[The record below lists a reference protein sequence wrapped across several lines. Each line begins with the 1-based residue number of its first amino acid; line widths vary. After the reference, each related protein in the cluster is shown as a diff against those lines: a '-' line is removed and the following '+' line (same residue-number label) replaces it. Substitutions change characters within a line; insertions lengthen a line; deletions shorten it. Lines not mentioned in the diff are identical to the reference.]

1 MNTYGFRPSIFDD
14 YSDNVVVYKD
24 DVHKNITS
32 EKSSDKDAKLFML
45 CFYQNENDKELETY
59 IHQQIYDYTKVN
71 YQSLTNAIMSHDIG
85 EFFNIPY
92 FSEPIM
98 RTPLFV
104 NIKYFTIM
112 SYNAT
117 NIHEKIFEI
126 QKGQTSNLN
135 FALLANYYANK
146 VQEFLSDIFSKFS
159 FFLGD
164 HIRLELFQLIYSKAY
179 IEIIKNIDL
188 SGNLNSKE
196 NYYYFASESS
206 GYFSSID
213 YANDNFSLL
222 SIGENEDY
230 YHCEGHIIN
239 NYLYFM
245 NKRLLK
251 SIDINFIPLNYG
263 NNTILSEEL
272 CFLFLLKVNNFNI
285 DSNYLNE
292 LSNKIKKRQ
301 VSFENCLT
309 NKNRV
314 YIKPEIQDILNI
326 NFSSYLLINSLFY
339 KGITHLEND
348 DNDFPY
354 YFIRYTYP
362 NFNIL
367 KDFKSEYLILDQVN
381 YYLFSSFREP
391 IKYSNTAKQ
400 VLENCFYL
408 IVYINIF
415 IWIICI
421 AINLTIFSKIINNW
435 IQPIINLQESIESN
449 SIKDKNIF
457 KYEHDDI
464 INELFCTCKELL
476 FGQINNTKS
485 DLNNFNITENN
496 KNRKIDEN
504 RYKKNLI
511 IDNDL
516 MNQLI
521 NQQQNMMDFSKNI
534 LLNDPKNKS
543 KNQKINKKS
552 KLTKHKLDEEI
563 IKNSSAEG
571 EKNSKI
577 ISNNAIKTDI
587 NKKIDNYNNEIYKK
601 LFKIGEYIDYYRNKL
616 QPNNIIIIGN
626 NNSIIEENKLTKSV
640 SKQISLNSKNIGGTN
655 DNNDKLYVNMLDEEN
670 ISYLWYM
677 EEKKKNNKSLNF
689 NISDNYNE
697 MFID

>member
-1 MNTYGFRPSIFDD
+1 M
-14 YSDNVVVYKD
+14 
-24 DVHKNITS
+24 
-32 EKSSDKDAKLFML
+32 
-45 CFYQNENDKELETY
+45 
-59 IHQQIYDYTKVN
+59 
-71 YQSLTNAIMSHDIG
+71 
-85 EFFNIPY
+85 
-92 FSEPIM
+92 
-98 RTPLFV
+98 
-104 NIKYFTIM
+104 
-112 SYNAT
+112 
-117 NIHEKIFEI
+117 
-126 QKGQTSNLN
+126 
-135 FALLANYYANK
+135 
-146 VQEFLSDIFSKFS
+146 
-159 FFLGD
+159 
-164 HIRLELFQLIYSKAY
+164 
-179 IEIIKNIDL
+179 
-188 SGNLNSKE
+188 
-196 NYYYFASESS
+196 
-206 GYFSSID
+206 
-213 YANDNFSLL
+213 
-222 SIGENEDY
+222 
-230 YHCEGHIIN
+230 
-239 NYLYFM
+239 
-245 NKRLLK
+245 
-251 SIDINFIPLNYG
+251 
-263 NNTILSEEL
+263 
-272 CFLFLLKVNNFNI
+272 
-285 DSNYLNE
+285 
-292 LSNKIKKRQ
+292 
-301 VSFENCLT
+301 
-309 NKNRV
+309 
-314 YIKPEIQDILNI
+314 
-326 NFSSYLLINSLFY
+326 
-339 KGITHLEND
+339 
-348 DNDFPY
+348 
-354 YFIRYTYP
+354 
-362 NFNIL
+362 
-367 KDFKSEYLILDQVN
+367 N

-408 IVYINIF
+408 IVYIIIF

-435 IQPIINLQESIESN
+435 IQPIINLQEGIESN

-563 IKNSSAEG
+563 IKNSSTEG
-571 EKNSKI
+571 EKNSKS

-587 NKKIDNYNNEIYKK
+587 NKNIDNYNNEIYKK

-655 DNNDKLYVNMLDEEN
+655 DNNDKLYINMLDEEN